1 MTHARCLDLHVQ
13 KFRCWGLCN
22 TEREGP
28 GRTAPC
34 AREVQPG
41 TPHRERTR
49 ARDSTMSPRRRARGA
64 AGAKHQQNAS
74 HPRDS
79 AQEPSLRSA
88 SFRPRGHA
96 SRAGLG
102 GRRVRDPGR
111 PQGRTGLGPR
121 AREPCPEPG
130 LRESR
135 VGARPGSG
143 GTRPERGGKGRRLK
157 VKVKKR
163 PRQPL
168 ATFPGTSG
176 GLTGVPTGG
185 QTAAG
190 LALGIFRAGVRR
202 PGPPKTPQPTAAT
215 RAPGL
220 APRASTPSPGLVT
233 PPSGTPLVSRCP
245 RLLATPARRRAGP

>member
-1 MTHARCLDLHVQ
+1 MSAR
-13 KFRCWGLCN
+13 
-22 TEREGP
+22 GP
-28 GRTAPC
+28 GTAQCLRGAEPTGLRGRSTNRMP
-34 AREVQPG
+34 ATPG
-41 TPHRERTR
+41 T
-49 ARDSTMSPRRRARGA
+49 A
-64 AGAKHQQNAS
+64 
-74 HPRDS
+74 
-79 AQEPSLRSA
+79 LRNHHSVQLLSDPA
-88 SFRPRGHA
+88 VT
-96 SRAGLG
+96 LVVQDCVG
-102 GRRVRDPGR
+102 GRGGRVRDPGR

-121 AREPCPEPG
+121 AREPCPKLG

-168 ATFPGTSG
+168 ATFSGTSG

-190 LALGIFRAGVRR
+190 PALGIFRAGVRH
-202 PGPPKTPQPTAAT
+202 PGPPKIPQPTAAT

-220 APRASTPSPGLVT
+220 APRASTPSPVT
-233 PPSGTPLVSRCP
+233 PPSGTPVVSRCP